1 MSTTHPSLLIRVRDA
16 RDVAAW
22 NEFVT
27 VYAPLVHAYLRK
39 RGVQDAD
46 AADIAQD
53 VMQSVS
59 TYIGRFDYDPARG
72 AFRGWLYQIT
82 RNKLRDWSDKRK
94 RQAIGAGDT
103 QALQALHELPDAQEE
118 EAWNELHAWQLF
130 HWAAEKAKVDFREQT
145 WEAFW
150 RTSVQHESAK
160 VVGEQLGMT
169 AGAVHV
175 AKCRVLARIKE
186 LLADVEP

>member
-1 MSTTHPSLLIRVRDA
+1 MSSTHPSLLVRVRDA
-16 RDVAAW
+16 RDAAAW
-22 NEFVT
+22 NEFVSA
-27 VYAPLVHAYLRK
+27 YAPLIHAYLMK

-53 VMQSVS
+53 VMQAVS
-59 TYIGRFDYDPARG
+59 SHIERFDYDPAKG

-103 QALQALHELPDAQEE
+103 DALQALHEIPDAAEE
-118 EAWNELHAWQLF
+118 RDWNELHAWQLF
-130 HWAAEKAKVDFREQT
+130 HWAAEKARVDFRDAT

-150 RTSVQHESAK
+150 RTAVKHESAK
-160 VVGEQLGMT
+160 SAAEALGLS

>member
-16 RDVAAW
+16 RDAVAW
-22 NEFVT
+22 TEFVSL
-27 VYAPLVHAYLRK
+27 YAPLIHAYVLK

-53 VMQSVS
+53 VLQAVS
-59 TYIGRFDYDPARG
+59 AHIGRFEYDPARG

-82 RNKLRDWSDKRK
+82 RNKLRDWADKRK

-103 QALQALHELPDAQEE
+103 QALQALHELPDEVEE
-118 EAWNELHAWQLF
+118 QTWNELHAWQLF
-130 HWAAEKAKVDFREQT
+130 HWAAEKARVDFRDAT
-145 WEAFW
+145 WDAFW
-150 RTSVQHESAK
+150 RTAVKHEAAK
-160 VVGEQLGMT
+160 TVAAELGLT
-169 AGAVHV
+169 PGAVHV

-186 LLADVEP
+186 LLAEVEP